1 VRWPKSCRSNPTSAG
16 GSLCGM
22 RLGFDG
28 WSRIAIGPAAEDP
41 VGPHVASAVPDSSVI
56 DGGVQGVAGLLRTE
70 LMWRGFLMS
79 ASPVQPPDQGATAA
93 VRGTVVSQ
101 LLLDQF
107 LPRYDLAVAHAHVF
121 RVPPAECFR
130 AASEVDLFQ
139 APLVRALLDLRGL
152 PQRLVGTLRGQG
164 RGRAAKPAASRVTF
178 RLKDMV
184 GLGWILLGETPGSE
198 MVLGQVS
205 RPWKAVAT
213 STGSPMTPE
222 KFVSFDGPGFAKIA
236 TSLRV
241 DPYGSRSS
249 ILTMETRVAV
259 TDDASRLRFRRYWLL
274 VGPFS
279 ALIRRTT
286 MRRLAADLR
295 RPAASEAREHAG
307 AS

>member
-1 VRWPKSCRSNPTSAG
+1 
-16 GSLCGM
+16 M
-22 RLGFDG
+22 
-28 WSRIAIGPAAEDP
+28 SR
-41 VGPHVASAVPDSSVI
+41 
-56 DGGVQGVAGLLRTE
+56 
-70 LMWRGFLMS
+70 
-79 ASPVQPPDQGATAA
+79 SPVQPPEPGPPAA
-93 VRGTVVSQ
+93 AGGTVDPQ

-130 AASEVDLFQ
+130 AASEVDLFR

-152 PQRLVGTLRGQG
+152 PQHLAGILRWRGT
-164 RGRAAKPAASRVTF
+164 AAPPGASRATF

-184 GLGWILLGETPGSE
+184 DLGWTRLGETPGSE

-205 RPWKAVAT
+205 RPWKATAT
-213 STGSPMTPE
+213 STDSPMTPE
-222 KFVSFDGPGFAKIA
+222 RFVSFDQQGFAKIA

-241 DPYGSRSS
+241 DPYGNRSC
-249 ILTMETRVAV
+249 ILTMETRVAA

-295 RPAASEAREHAG
+295 RPRAQEPRERTG